1 MVGSIVVD
9 VGASVAAGSV
19 AAGAGADDDTACESV
34 EAAVEDPLLE
44 LHPARTTHDR
54 ARALRGKRIETMY
67 GALRVEPPFELAT
80 QHQHELAAAGLDLGR
95 CFEFGTQ
102 ARQPIE

>member
-9 VGASVAAGSV
+9 VRASVAAGSV

-67 GALRVEPPFELAT
+67 GASRVEPPFELAT

-95 CFEFGTQ
+95 CFEFGPQ
-102 ARQPIE
+102 ARQPIK

>member
-9 VGASVAAGSV
+9 VGASVAAGSET
-19 AAGAGADDDTACESV
+19 AGAGADDDTACESV

-54 ARALRGKRIETMY
+54 ARALRGKRIGTMY
-67 GALRVEPPFELAT
+67 GASRGEPPFGLAT

-95 CFEFGTQ
+95 CFEFGPQ

>member
-1 MVGSIVVD
+1 MIGSIVVA
-9 VGASVAAGSV
+9 VGASVVAGSV
-19 AAGAGADDDTACESV
+19 AAGADDVTACESV
-34 EAAVEDPLLE
+34 ETAVVDPPLE

-95 CFEFGTQ
+95 CVEFGPQ